1 VLNHGAQSDRGPCEA
16 PAASGPR
23 RIGTTWFPASRGSLA
38 RALDEV
44 CVPPH
49 DPEGAQREGLEARAG
64 LHERRCLRLDG
75 LAEAPQAA
83 RVPSPLGIVEGMKI
97 ESLDHVA
104 LWVRDRDRLAD
115 FLTAHLG
122 MHVIDRTDAFTLVG
136 SNARRG
142 KLTLFAAE
150 GERDPGALLRVA
162 LRVADLERA
171 LASLPPG
178 LEVARPE
185 PGVATFVGPE
195 RLGLGLVE
203 AGGDAVEFDLDHVAL
218 LVRDRAAAQARLG
231 ELGFLAK
238 GGRLAA
244 GDSFVDLVEGDPDEP
259 DRPLLNHLGLR
270 VESAGEHI
278 AEARA
283 RGLEIADVVD
293 ARNTYAVFV
302 WGPERIKLEYVE
314 HKASFSLV

>member
-1 VLNHGAQSDRGPCEA
+1 M
-16 PAASGPR
+16 
-23 RIGTTWFPASRGSLA
+23 
-38 RALDEV
+38 
-44 CVPPH
+44 
-49 DPEGAQREGLEARAG
+49 
-64 LHERRCLRLDG
+64 
-75 LAEAPQAA
+75 
-83 RVPSPLGIVEGMKI
+83 PSPLGIVEGMKI

-203 AGGDAVEFDLDHVAL
+203 AGGDAVEFDIDHVAL
-218 LVRDRAAAQARLG
+218 LVRDRAAVQASLG